1 MRERERTSS
10 FSTSCLMVL
19 TLQAFKSDQMNSFV
33 NLSQQYG
40 PGIANQAMAA
50 VSPSHSSSHLPTWH
64 TQFRA
69 W

>member
-1 MRERERTSS
+1 MEATQATGNHSS
-10 FSTSCLMVL
+10 RVL

-50 VSPSHSSSHLPTWH
+50 VSPSHSSSHPPK
-64 TQFRA
+64 
-69 W
+69 